1 MKAPFKW
8 FSKPVAALTLLCFVA
23 ETSHADSLWSD
34 ASSPGQFGD
43 KRALGVGDII
53 NIIVQE
59 TNANQKDQSTKT
71 AKESSAD
78 VSMSN
83 FLFSPAN
90 SGLLTK
96 GGAFPA
102 LKFGSTTDFDGGGSI
117 KNSDSITTRFGA
129 RVVEVLP
136 NRNLVVEAMRQTG
149 YGRENQTIILRG
161 VVRGDDITS
170 RNEVYSYQLADLS
183 LRFHTAG
190 TLSDSQKKG
199 WFTQF
204 FEKINPF

>member
-23 ETSHADSLWSD
+23 DVGRADSLWSD
-34 ASSPGQFGD
+34 AVNPTQFGD
-43 KRALGVGDII
+43 KKALGVGDII
-53 NIIVQE
+53 NVIVQE
-59 TNANQKDQSTKT
+59 TNSNQKEQSTKT
-71 AKESSAD
+71 AKDSSAD
-78 VSMSN
+78 VGMSK

-96 GGAFPA
+96 GGAFPS
-102 LKFGSTTDFDGGGSI
+102 LKFGATTDFDGGGSI
-117 KNSDSITTRFGA
+117 KNSDNITTRFGA

-161 VVRGDDITS
+161 VVRGDDISS

-204 FEKINPF
+204 FDKINPF

>member
-8 FSKPVAALTLLCFVA
+8 NSKPVALLALLCLAPVHGR
-23 ETSHADSLWSD
+23 TDSLWSD
-34 ASSPGQFGD
+34 AASPLPFAD
-43 KRALGVGDII
+43 KKALSVGDII
-53 NIIVQE
+53 NVIVQE
-59 TNANQKDQSTKT
+59 TNSNQKEQSTKT
-71 AKESSAD
+71 AKESTAD
-78 VSMSN
+78 VGVSS

-102 LKFGSTTDFDGGGSI
+102 LKFSSANDFTGGGSI
-117 KNSDSITTRFGA
+117 KNTDNITTRFGA

-161 VVRGDDITS
+161 VLRADDVTS

-183 LRFHTAG
+183 LRFHTDG
-190 TLSDSQKKG
+190 SLSDSQKKG